1 LFSDLHFKDTI
12 MLKQLFFISL
22 LIFTQAM
29 AHPGHGEA
37 SPHSH
42 ASDLFGLLV
51 LAVVLAGIWWE
62 TRK

>member
-1 LFSDLHFKDTI
+1 LFSDFQPEDNT

-22 LIFTQAM
+22 LIGTQAM

>member
-1 LFSDLHFKDTI
+1 
-12 MLKQLFFISL
+12 MLKTFLMLCACFGAQV
-22 LIFTQAM
+22 M

-42 ASDLFGLLV
+42 ASDLFGLLI

>member
-22 LIFTQAM
+22 LIGTQAM

-42 ASDLFGLLV
+42 GAELIGLCL
-51 LAVVLAGIWWE
+51 LAFVLAGIWWE

>member
-1 LFSDLHFKDTI
+1 

-22 LIFTQAM
+22 LIGTRAM

-42 ASDLFGLLV
+42 AAELIGLCL
-51 LAVVLAGIWWE
+51 LAFVLAGIWWE
-62 TRK
+62 SRK

>member
-1 LFSDLHFKDTI
+1 
-12 MLKQLFFISL
+12 MLKQFFFMGLWIA
-22 LIFTQAM
+22 TQAM

-51 LAVVLAGIWWE
+51 LALVLAGIWWE

>member
-1 LFSDLHFKDTI
+1 LFSDFQPEDNT

-22 LIFTQAM
+22 LIGTQAM

-42 ASDLFGLLV
+42 GAELIGLCL
-51 LAVVLAGIWWE
+51 LAFVLAGIWWE

>member
-1 LFSDLHFKDTI
+1 
-12 MLKQLFFISL
+12 MLKML
-22 LIFTQAM
+22 LLLCVCLGSQVM

-42 ASDLFGLLV
+42 ASDLFGLLI

>member
-1 LFSDLHFKDTI
+1 

-22 LIFTQAM
+22 LIGTQAM

-42 ASDLFGLLV
+42 GAELIGLCL
-51 LAVVLAGIWWE
+51 LAFVLAGIWWE